1 MRLDA
6 FTKHHWNLFHLHH
19 NHNKCCGLNE
29 LFKPQYLDL
38 RQFTLVDFGAIEP
51 YLFASCLLADI
62 YKVAYKAEKR
72 IGSQGEVA
80 HVESISI
87 TVEGWGGVGRIP
99 AISSLLLQLRSP
111 SGLPAFLEGPLTQRR
126 KGGDEIGGGKEEFH
140 GQRSVHS
147 T

>member
-87 TVEGWGGVGRIP
+87 TVEGWGGP
-99 AISSLLLQLRSP
+99 DSSYFLSP
-111 SGLPAFLEGPLTQRR
+111 LATPLT
-126 KGGDEIGGGKEEFH
+126 KWTPCISWGATDPK
-140 GQRSVHS
+140 